1 MTVERGAGLCNL
13 QHPAG
18 EFCRG
23 SPTCDTQPGSL
34 SFHRKGAEVRAS
46 GHAFSEKGRMRRGG
60 ALFPVTSNLGLVCSS
75 AVGVASPS
83 RKRINTALLDPPQ
96 SVRSLSQSCQLNP
109 KDVTES
115 VLLRPPFRPP
125 VEIRKWP
132 KFRELR
138 CPVNDILIS
147 LPAGSSS
154 GRGERDFF
162 DLTALGPLPRKC
174 KLFNL
179 SCDGKLKRSSQ

>member
-60 ALFPVTSNLGLVCSS
+60 VVPCNFEFRARLFLGRRCGLSLTKTNKYRPVRPT
-75 AVGVASPS
+75 
-83 RKRINTALLDPPQ
+83 Q

-162 DLTALGPLPRKC
+162 DLNRFGAASPQVQALQSVL
-174 KLFNL
+174 
-179 SCDGKLKRSSQ
+179 